1 MGWLGGQLGGGVA
14 YRGRGV
20 SEKKDQIVV
29 PCQLGEFSLMSRAK
43 ALV

>member
-29 PCQLGEFSLMSRAK
+29 PCQLGEFGKRGLKQMND
-43 ALV
+43 